1 MSTDAEIMQVGN
13 TQTHVKF
20 SVDIDTYYN
29 NWFKHAPTH
38 HWAMSVGHNAKLFE
52 KVAQMIDCDYVIL

>member
-1 MSTDAEIMQVGN
+1 MQVGN

-52 KVAQMIDCDYVIL
+52 KVAQMMDCDYVIL